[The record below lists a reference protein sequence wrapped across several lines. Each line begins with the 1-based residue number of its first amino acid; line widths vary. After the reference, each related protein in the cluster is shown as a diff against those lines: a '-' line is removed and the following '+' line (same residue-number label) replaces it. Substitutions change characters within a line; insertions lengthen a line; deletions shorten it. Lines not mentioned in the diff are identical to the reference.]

1 VRSTSIS
8 NWHRTRIGTQLRGA
22 LLSVAALAIVLMLPS
37 FTWADSCPA
46 VISLTNNDPQITCVI
61 PQSTSELTTNVS
73 LKYSSFTSAA
83 QGVVLIY
90 TNSSHTVLAD
100 MVTFFDNKN
109 GQATAVF
116 VSDENGSVPVPP
128 GLPVLGTATEGQF
141 VFLSLALTNGKFLH
155 AGICTSVGDAAD
167 CNGGADS
174 LKMSIGNG
182 TVPEPA
188 TLVLLGTGLLG
199 MGVRKIAIQRR
210 RKRLQAFIPV

>member
-1 VRSTSIS
+1 MVAVFIFSSI
-8 NWHRTRIGTQLRGA
+8 G
-22 LLSVAALAIVLMLPS
+22 
-37 FTWADSCPA
+37 WADSCPA

-61 PQSTSELTTNVS
+61 PQSTSELTTTVS

-100 MVTFFDNKN
+100 MVTFIDNKS

-116 VSDENGSVPVPP
+116 VSDMNGSVPVPP
-128 GLPVLGTATEGQF
+128 GLPVLETATQGQF
-141 VFLSLALTNGKFLH
+141 VFLTLGLTNGKFLH
-155 AGICTSVGDAAD
+155 AGICTSVGGASN
-167 CNGGADS
+167 CNGGGES
-174 LKMSIGNG
+174 LRMSIGNG

-199 MGVRKIAIQRR
+199 VGVRKIAVQK
-210 RKRLQAFIPV
+210 RKDRAFWSKSLRG

>member
-1 VRSTSIS
+1 
-8 NWHRTRIGTQLRGA
+8 
-22 LLSVAALAIVLMLPS
+22 MLPS
-37 FTWADSCPA
+37 FTWADSCPP

-100 MVTFFDNKN
+100 MVTFFDNKS

-155 AGICTSVGDAAD
+155 AGICTSVGAAAD

-174 LKMSIGNG
+174 LKMSVGNG

-210 RKRLQAFIPV
+210 RKKVPLSLPV